1 MLGLESNDLGL
12 VLVAII
18 GALTT
23 LLSGQ
28 KLREMR
34 SAETPKQQHME
45 IAGALVSDKAARDWI
60 KAAEK
65 LVEALDRHSDCLG
78 ENTKACE
85 DMGGDIRVVGAR
97 IGKLASEMEIARALA
112 ERGGK

>member
-12 VLVAII
+12 VLVAFL
-18 GALTT
+18 GFLGT
-23 LLSGQ
+23 LLGGQ
-28 KLREMR
+28 KLRELR
-34 SAETPKQQHME
+34 NAEPAKTYQME
-45 IAGALVSDKAARDWI
+45 VAGAILSDKAARDWI
-60 KAAEK
+60 RAAEK

-85 DMGGDIRVVGAR
+85 DMGNDIRVVGAR

-112 ERGGK
+112 DRGGK